1 MSQPRSGRCVLM
13 PAVSEDEF
21 DLSAKQ
27 EAREYTAA
35 QRNQSDRAAIKAENK
50 ARKRQGLTPLPL
62 PAAVK
67 VSRKRPDSSSEDER
81 SGSFLAGSGDSN
93 TWVTK
98 SGKRTMKTKK
108 KQDDDLWYEGR
119 EFCLMKG
126 TG

>member
-1 MSQPRSGRCVLM
+1 VSRLKSCRCVLM

-27 EAREYTAA
+27 EAREYTAV

-50 ARKRQGLTPLPL
+50 ARKRQGLSPLPL

-67 VSRKRPDSSSEDER
+67 VPRKRPDSSSEDEQ
-81 SGSFLAGSGDSN
+81 SGSLLAGSGDSD

-98 SGKRTMKTKK
+98 SGKRTRKTKK

-119 EFCLMKG
+119 ECCPTRPG
-126 TG
+126 